1 MAAKK
6 QGKSLSKKDMKRVKG
21 GQTVQPTARKAGEKQ
36 QDYLVVKLENVQIT
50 SYQIGS

>member
-6 QGKSLSKKDMKRVKG
+6 PAKSLSKKDMKRVKG
-21 GQTVQPTARKAGEKQ
+21 GDAAPLARKAGKGQ
-36 QDYLVVKLENVQIT
+36 QEFLVVKLEDVQIT

>member
-6 QGKSLSKKDMKRVKG
+6 PGKALSKKDMKRVKG
-21 GQTVQPTARKAGEKQ
+21 GDNTATARKAGKGQ
-36 QDYLVVKLENVQIT
+36 QEFLVVKLDDVQIT